1 METGSQTKWSPV
13 PLVTGNVILTSTN
26 HNAHYA
32 TTFEQH
38 GGLVCMWTVQMIL
51 QVVSDWTHTD

>member
-38 GGLVCMWTVQMIL
+38 GGLVCM
-51 QVVSDWTHTD
+51 